1 MLDQRGKLHEVEVAY
16 IAGHVIDAM
25 RFLHKKFILHR
36 DLRLPNLLLTKDM
49 NVKVIDF
56 DIAKE
61 LTSDVGITK
70 SQVGLPQYWS
80 PEMIDIDC
88 GYGMDTNLW
97 FLGLIIYELLTGNLP
112 WGKGM
117 KR

>member
-1 MLDQRGKLHEVEVAY
+1 
-16 IAGHVIDAM
+16 
-25 RFLHKKFILHR
+25 
-36 DLRLPNLLLTKDM
+36 M

-56 DIAKE
+56 EIAKE